1 MIKAY
6 KGFKK
11 DMTCRDFQFA
21 EGKEYVYDGEVKVC
35 ESGFHACERP
45 LDCFDYYNPAESV
58 YHEVELSD
66 DISKSSDDTKVAA
79 KKIKIGARLDIARLI
94 KAQFEYVKEH
104 ATYVFA
110 VPVAASAGSWGA
122 ASAGSWGAA
131 SAGENGAASAG
142 SWGAASAGSW
152 GAAIAGDNGAAS
164 AGKNGAASAGYKG
177 AASVGDNGAA
187 SAGYKGVASAGSWGA
202 ASAGDNGAASVG
214 YKGAASAGS
223 WGAASA
229 GYEGAASAGSWGAAS
244 AGDNGAASAGYKGVA
259 VSRGTSEVGE
269 NGIACARGNN
279 CKVKGGMGAVLV
291 IAEENGDDYD
301 IISWKAF
308 MIDGKKYK
316 PDTWYCLKD
325 GEPVEAEE

>member
-6 KGFKK
+6 KGFNK
-11 DMTCRDFQFA
+11 DMTCRDFQFE

-45 LDCFDYYNPAESV
+45 LDCFDYYYPAESV

-79 KKIKIGARLDIARLI
+79 KKIKIGARLDIAGLVN
-94 KAQFEYVKEH
+94 AQFEYVKDH
-104 ATYVFA
+104 TTSDCTDLK
-110 VPVAASAGSWGA
+110 AASA
-122 ASAGSWGAA
+122 
-131 SAGENGAASAG
+131 
-142 SWGAASAGSW
+142 
-152 GAAIAGDNGAAS
+152 
-164 AGKNGAASAGYKG
+164 
-177 AASVGDNGAA
+177 
-187 SAGYKGVASAGSWGA
+187 
-202 ASAGDNGAASVG
+202 G

-229 GYEGAASAGSWGAAS
+229 GYKGAASAGYKGAASAGSRGAASAGENGTASAGSWGAAS
-244 AGDNGAASAGYKGVA
+244 AGENGAA
-259 VSRGTSEVGE
+259 VSRGTSEVGK

-279 CKVKGGMGAVLV
+279 CKVKGGMGAVLAIV
-291 IAEENGDDYD
+291 DENGDDYD
-301 IISWKAF
+301 IKSWKVF
-308 MIDGKKYK
+308 TIDGKKYK

>member
-11 DMTCRDFQFA
+11 DMTCRDFQFE

-45 LDCFDYYNPAESV
+45 LDCFDYYYPAESV

-79 KKIKIGARLDIARLI
+79 KKIKIGVRLDIAGLVN
-94 KAQFEYVKEH
+94 AQFEYVKEH
-104 ATYVFA
+104 TTSDCAD
-110 VPVAASAGSWGA
+110 P
-122 ASAGSWGAA
+122 
-131 SAGENGAASAG
+131 
-142 SWGAASAGSW
+142 
-152 GAAIAGDNGAAS
+152 
-164 AGKNGAASAGYKG
+164 K
-177 AASVGDNGAA
+177 
-187 SAGYKGVASAGSWGA
+187 A
-202 ASAGDNGAASVG
+202 ASAGDNGS
-214 YKGAASAGS
+214 ASAGS

-229 GYEGAASAGSWGAAS
+229 GYKGAASAGSWGTASAGYKGAASAGSWGAAS
-244 AGDNGAASAGYKGVA
+244 AGDNGAASAGSWGAASSGENGVASAGENGAASAGENGAA
-259 VSRGTSEVGE
+259 VSRGTSEVGK

-279 CKVKGGMGAVLV
+279 CKVKGGMGAVLAIV
-291 IAEENGDDYD
+291 DENGDDYD
-301 IISWKAF
+301 IKSWKVF
-308 MIDGKKYK
+308 TIDGEKYK

>member
-21 EGKEYVYDGEVKVC
+21 EGKEYVYDGEVEVC

-45 LDCFDYYNPAESV
+45 LDCFDYYYPADSV

-66 DISKSSDDTKVAA
+66 DISKSSNDTKVAA
-79 KKIKIGARLDIARLI
+79 KKIKIGARLDIDGLI
-94 KAQFEYVKEH
+94 NAQFEYVKEH
-104 ATYVFA
+104 TTSDCADPKAASAGYKGA
-110 VPVAASAGSWGA
+110 ASAGLCGAASAGLCGAASAGSRGA
-122 ASAGSWGAA
+122 ASAGSRGAASAGEHGAASVGSRGAAIAGSWGAA

-142 SWGAASAGSW
+142 SR
-152 GAAIAGDNGAAS
+152 
-164 AGKNGAASAGYKG
+164 
-177 AASVGDNGAA
+177 
-187 SAGYKGVASAGSWGA
+187 
-202 ASAGDNGAASVG
+202 
-214 YKGAASAGS
+214 GAASAGS

-229 GYEGAASAGSWGAAS
+229 GYMGAASAGESGAASVGSWGAAS
-244 AGDNGAASAGYKGVA
+244 AGDMGAASAGYMGAA

-269 NGIACARGNN
+269 NGIACARGTN
-279 CKVKGGMGAVLV
+279 CKVKGGLGAVLAIV
-291 IAEENGDDYD
+291 EEKEGDHD
-301 IISWKAF
+301 IKSWKAF

-325 GEPVEAEE
+325 GKPVEAEE

>member
-202 ASAGDNGAASVG
+202 ASAGDNGAAS
-214 YKGAASAGS
+214 
-223 WGAASA
+223 
-229 GYEGAASAGSWGAAS
+229 
-244 AGDNGAASAGYKGVA
+244 AGYKGVA

>member
-6 KGFKK
+6 KGFNK
-11 DMTCRDFQFA
+11 DMTCRDFQFE

-45 LDCFDYYNPAESV
+45 LDCFDYYYPAESV

-79 KKIKIGARLDIARLI
+79 KKIKIGARLDIAGLVN
-94 KAQFEYVKEH
+94 AQFEYVKDH
-104 ATYVFA
+104 TTSDCTDLKAASAGYKG
-110 VPVAASAGSWGA
+110 AASAGSWGAASAGYKGAASAGYKGA

-142 SWGAASAGSW
+142 Y
-152 GAAIAGDNGAAS
+152 
-164 AGKNGAASAGYKG
+164 KGAASAGYKG
-177 AASVGDNGAA
+177 AASAGSRGAA
-187 SAGYKGVASAGSWGA
+187 SAGENGTASAGSWGA
-202 ASAGDNGAASVG
+202 ASAGENGA
-214 YKGAASAGS
+214 
-223 WGAASA
+223 
-229 GYEGAASAGSWGAAS
+229 
-244 AGDNGAASAGYKGVA
+244 A
-259 VSRGTSEVGE
+259 VSRGTSEVGK

-279 CKVKGGMGAVLV
+279 CKVKGGMGAVLAIV
-291 IAEENGDDYD
+291 DENGDDYD
-301 IISWKAF
+301 IKSWKVF
-308 MIDGKKYK
+308 TIDGKKYK

>member
-11 DMTCRDFQFA
+11 NMTCRDFQFE

-45 LDCFDYYNPAESV
+45 LDCFDYYSPAESV

-104 ATYVFA
+104 TTSGCAN
-110 VPVAASAGSWGA
+110 P
-122 ASAGSWGAA
+122 GAA

-142 SWGAASAGSW
+142 E
-152 GAAIAGDNGAAS
+152 NGAAS
-164 AGKNGAASAGYKG
+164 AGKNGA
-177 AASVGDNGAA
+177 
-187 SAGYKGVASAGSWGA
+187 
-202 ASAGDNGAASVG
+202 
-214 YKGAASAGS
+214 
-223 WGAASA
+223 
-229 GYEGAASAGSWGAAS
+229 
-244 AGDNGAASAGYKGVA
+244 A

-269 NGIACARGNN
+269 NGIACVRGNN

-291 IAEENGDDYD
+291 IVEENGGDYD
-301 IISWKAF
+301 IKSLKAF

-325 GEPVEAEE
+325 GKLVEQ

>member
-11 DMTCRDFQFA
+11 DMTCRDFQFE
-21 EGKEYVYDGEVKVC
+21 EGKEYVYDGVVEVC

-45 LDCFDYYNPAESV
+45 LDCFDYYSPAESV

-79 KKIKIGARLDIARLI
+79 KKIKIGARLDIAGMAN
-94 KAQFEYVKEH
+94 AQFEYVKKHTTSDCADPE
-104 ATYVFA
+104 
-110 VPVAASAGSWGA
+110 AASAGSWGA
-122 ASAGSWGAA
+122 
-131 SAGENGAASAG
+131 
-142 SWGAASAGSW
+142 
-152 GAAIAGDNGAAS
+152 
-164 AGKNGAASAGYKG
+164 
-177 AASVGDNGAA
+177 
-187 SAGYKGVASAGSWGA
+187 
-202 ASAGDNGAASVG
+202 
-214 YKGAASAGS
+214 
-223 WGAASA
+223 
-229 GYEGAASAGSWGAAS
+229 
-244 AGDNGAASAGYKGVA
+244 A

-308 MIDGKKYK
+308 MIDGEKYK

-325 GEPVEAEE
+325 GELVEQ